1 MPQPIQVSDLIQLQ
15 TEGINVVDVRTHSE
29 FMQGHVPNAI
39 NIQLFSNEERVKV
52 GTIYKKVGREEAI
65 KLGLELVGPK
75 LKQLVEAIK
84 PLSVNNKI
92 ILHCWRGGMRSGSVA
107 WLIELMGIKV
117 YVLKGG
123 YKSYRSHALSTFQ
136 IPLKLIVVGGKTGSA
151 KTKVLKAL
159 HERGKQILDLEQLAN
174 HRGSAFGEKVGCELT
189 QEQFENDLFAAINQ
203 LDVKRQ
209 VFIEDESRVIGK
221 KVIPEPIWQ
230 NMRNSP
236 LVYLNIS
243 TEARVNYLVEDYGK
257 LPKETL
263 EANLHKI
270 AKRLGGLSYNQSL
283 DALDKGDL
291 VTVCKNCLIYYD
303 KAYLHGLNKRDK
315 KNIFTLDFNSI
326 DLTSITTE
334 VINYASN
341 I

>member
-1 MPQPIQVSDLIQLQ
+1 MPQPIQVSELLQIQS
-15 TEGINVVDVRTHSE
+15 EGINVIDVRTHSE
-29 FMQGHVPNAI
+29 FIQGHVPKAI

-75 LKQLVEAIK
+75 LKQLVEAMK
-84 PLSVNNKI
+84 PLAVNNKI

-123 YKSYRSHALSTFQ
+123 YKAFRSHALSTFQ
-136 IPLKLIVVGGKTGSA
+136 IRLKLIVVGGKTGSA

-174 HRGSAFGEKVGCELT
+174 HRGSAFGEQEGCKLS

-203 LDVKRQ
+203 LDVKKQ

-221 KVIPEPIWQ
+221 KVLPETIWNFMRSAPII
-230 NMRNSP
+230 N
-236 LVYLNIS
+236 LNVS
-243 TEARVNYLVEDYGK
+243 HDARVKYLVEDYGK
-257 LPKETL
+257 LPKQTL

-270 AKRLGGLSYNQSL
+270 AKRLGGLSYHQSL
-283 DALDKGDL
+283 DALNQWDL
-291 VTVCKNCLIYYD
+291 ETVCKNCLIYYD
-303 KAYLHGLNKRDK
+303 KAYLHGLNKREK
-315 KNIFTLDFNSI
+315 ESIVTLDFESI
-326 DLTSITTE
+326 DIMHITNM
-334 VINYASN
+334 VIDYAN
-341 I
+341 KL